1 MSFVQDVGLNLWKQ
15 TRMASRIHM
24 MDAFYIVRPVPLN
37 TGLKQADPTKSII
50 ITDADL
56 FDDGTIYR

>member
-1 MSFVQDVGLNLWKQ
+1 
-15 TRMASRIHM
+15 M

-37 TGLKQADPTKSII
+37 AGQKQAGPTKSII

-56 FDDGTIYR
+56 CDGGTIYR